1 MDILLLKLFRLAS
14 LPRSQTSSSIL
25 QTEKLVLVQI
35 PQIHEE
41 VFALTNKSSSVLIC
55 KAGMIDDTSL
65 FISKHL
71 LISSVSGPILGSGE

>member
-1 MDILLLKLFRLAS
+1 MDILLLKPIQTCFIAQITDKQHHPTDWKLF
-14 LPRSQTSSSIL
+14 
-25 QTEKLVLVQI
+25 LVQI

-55 KAGMIDDTSL
+55 KAGMIDETSL

-71 LISSVSGPILGSGE
+71 LISSVSGPTLGSGE

>member
-25 QTEKLVLVQI
+25 QTEGFSSSN

-71 LISSVSGPILGSGE
+71 LVSSVSGPILGSGE